1 MKTVKISALVLAM
14 AGVFATSA
22 NAQSAKT
29 NAWEGFFGQAS
40 VGFASFAPKIGT
52 TTIAPTGSLATYS
65 NPRPAGFGQTV
76 SVATSANTLDG
87 AYNAI
92 GAGYNFGINQSYVL
106 GIGANYSLGASAA
119 GSGSF
124 TLSAPGVSSL
134 PANRGG
140 PLNSTSPINYQLKNI
155 WSVALYPGYVIDKDK
170 LAYAKVGYTGVTIGL
185 NSSTAAYQ
193 TTNLSGYV
201 LGLGYKQMITQSIY
215 VLGEANYAGFS
226 NKATTLAS
234 TNGTFSS
241 TFGGS
246 GYDFIV
252 GVGYRF

>member
-1 MKTVKISALVLAM
+1 MKTVKISALVLSM
-14 AGVFATSA
+14 AGVFATTA

-52 TTIAPTGSLATYS
+52 TTLAPTGALAAYT
-65 NPRPAGFGQTV
+65 RPPISQTV
-76 SVATSANTLDG
+76 AVATTADTLNG
-87 AYNAI
+87 GYNAI

-106 GIGANYSLGASAA
+106 GLGVNYSLGASSA

-124 TLSAPGVSSL
+124 TLSAPGLSGL

-140 PLNSTSPINYQLKNI
+140 PLAVTSPISYQLKNI

-170 LAYAKVGYTGVTIGL
+170 LAYAKVGYSGVTIGI
-185 NSSTAAYQ
+185 NSATAAYQ

-201 LGLGYKQMITQSIY
+201 LGLGYKQMVTQSIY

-241 TFGGS
+241 TVGGS